1 MVLLLMSFANEDT
14 PISYFIEEIMTDTD
28 TDNKFNLEEMM
39 DKLNNNKLNHN
50 DEFNDEFNAHII
62 NYEENFTVKD
72 LLLICEYYGFL
83 NNVKNKKYT
92 KNIII
97 EILVAFELDHN
108 NADIVNKRLN
118 AWFFM
123 SELKNDKFMKNFV
136 IW

>member
-14 PISYFIEEIMTDTD
+14 REDTPISYFIEEIVTD

-39 DKLNNNKLNHN
+39 DKLNNNKLNY
-50 DEFNDEFNAHII
+50 NDEFNAHII

-118 AWFFM
+118 AWFFI
-123 SELKNDKFMKNFV
+123 SELKNDKFMKKFV

>member
-1 MVLLLMSFANEDT
+1 MSFANEDTREDT
-14 PISYFIEEIMTDTD
+14 PISYFIEEIVTD

-39 DKLNNNKLNHN
+39 DKLNNNKLNY
-50 DEFNDEFNAHII
+50 NDEFNAHII

-118 AWFFM
+118 AWFFI
-123 SELKNDKFMKNFV
+123 SELKNDKFMKKFV

>member
-1 MVLLLMSFANEDT
+1 MVLLLMSFSNEDTREDT
-14 PISYFIEEIMTDTD
+14 PISYFIEEIVTD

-39 DKLNNNKLNHN
+39 DKLNHN

-97 EILVAFELDHN
+97 EILVSFELDTN

-123 SELKNDKFMKNFV
+123 SELKNDKFMKKFV

>member
-1 MVLLLMSFANEDT
+1 MSFVNNDANEDT
-14 PISYFIEEIMTDTD
+14 PISYFIEEIVTD

-39 DKLNNNKLNHN
+39 DKLNNKLNNN
-50 DEFNDEFNAHII
+50 DEFNDEFNVRII

-97 EILVAFELDHN
+97 EILVSFELDTN

-123 SELKNDKFMKNFV
+123 SELKNDKFMKKFV